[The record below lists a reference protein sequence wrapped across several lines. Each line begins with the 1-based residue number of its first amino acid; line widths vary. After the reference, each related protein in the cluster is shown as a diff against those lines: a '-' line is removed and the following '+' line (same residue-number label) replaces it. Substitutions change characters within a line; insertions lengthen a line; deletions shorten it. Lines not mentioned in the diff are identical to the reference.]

1 MVVLMGGMFIVQVEQ
16 IKIHYIV
23 NGAKFSGRISGAFL
37 IKH

>member
-23 NGAKFSGRISGAFL
+23 NGAKGLVVEFL
-37 IKH
+37 VLFL